1 MKEMLARSRRRRIV
15 ASAVAIGSVGVLAAS
30 CTNPGGGMPWR
41 TTTTWTQP
49 TSPPTTDCH
58 GHTGDDH
65 NNLKTTTTMD
75 MDHGGGGDHHAPG
88 VTFPPCNGGGATTTM
103 PGMDHGGDGHH
114 ESPARLNHPP
124 TAAQKKWAEELVS
137 YTKTALQKIP
147 NKATATRLGYNDIG
161 DGQHFTHPKY
171 RIDGREL
178 DPRYIE
184 SLVFNRVTGQI
195 QAAMYNMEPT
205 TTAANV
211 HDYAGN
217 WVIWHGHD
225 NLCWGAP
232 ENQVNSPGWTRLA
245 GVKVNG
251 KCTAGSYAHTPVP
264 MLHVWVVDTTY
275 ENRCGA
281 FASIDGLGPGA
292 CVQSFQQ
299 NNIPARPIPASFPYK
314 P

>member
-1 MKEMLARSRRRRIV
+1 VLGLGLAVVSAGVIV
-15 ASAVAIGSVGVLAAS
+15 AG
-30 CTNPGGGMPWR
+30 CTNPGGGFPWR
-41 TTTTWTQP
+41 TTTTYT
-49 TSPPTTDCH
+49 PPTAPPSTDCH

-65 NNLKTTTTMD
+65 AHTSSTFQSCGSTTTMD
-75 MDHGGGGDHHAPG
+75 
-88 VTFPPCNGGGATTTM
+88 
-103 PGMDHGGDGHH
+103 PGMDRGGDDHSGGDGGHH

-124 TAAQKKWAEELVS
+124 TAAQKKWAEELVA
-137 YTKTALQKIP
+137 YTKTALRSIP
-147 NKATATRLGYNDIG
+147 NKAAAIRLGYNDIG

-184 SLVFNRVTGQI
+184 SLVFNRMTGTI

-217 WVIWHGHD
+217 WVVWHGHD

-251 KCTAGSYAHTPVP
+251 RCTAGSYAHTPVP

-292 CVQSFQQ
+292 CVPSFQQ
-299 NNIPARPIPASFPYK
+299 NGIAARPIPSSFPYK
-314 P
+314 PVG